1 MRKLR
6 ESIMSKTAWVF
17 PGQGSQKQ
25 GMAGDMAS
33 HPLTQSL
40 FEEADAM
47 LGWSVAERCAGPQE
61 ELDKTRNTQPCLYVV
76 SAAAALHYRALGH
89 APDAVCGHSLGELT
103 ALWCAGVFDFATGL
117 LLVQKRS
124 YLMEEQTQKAPG
136 SMAAVLGF
144 DREALYKLVQ
154 EIDGVVVANDNSS
167 GQVVISGT
175 RSAVAQVQSQLK
187 AKRFIPLAVSG
198 AFHSPLMTPAAQAFR
213 EILESTSFQ
222 TAQVPVLSNTE
233 PIATT
238 DPTVLKERLGLQID
252 GPVRW
257 RETVIQLAALS
268 VERTVEIGPGN
279 VLTGL
284 IKKTDIPDRSGL
296 VFETENFF
304 PVTF

>member
-1 MRKLR
+1 MT
-6 ESIMSKTAWVF
+6 KTAWVF

-25 GMAGDMAS
+25 GMAGAMAS

-40 FEEADAM
+40 FEEADAV

-61 ELDKTRNTQPCLYVV
+61 ELDKTLYTQPCLYVV
-76 SAAAALHYRALGH
+76 SAAATLHYRALGET
-89 APDAVCGHSLGELT
+89 PDAVCGHSLGECT
-103 ALWCAGVFDFATGL
+103 ALWAAGVFDFAAGL
-117 LLVQKRS
+117 NLVQKRAW
-124 YLMEEQTQKAPG
+124 LMDEQTSKMPG

-144 DREALYKLVQ
+144 DRAELDSLIQ

-175 RSAVAQVQSQLK
+175 KEAVAAMQSRLK

-213 EILESTSFQ
+213 EILEAVPFQ
-222 TAQVPVLSNTE
+222 TAQVAVLSNTE
-233 PIATT
+233 PIATKDST
-238 DPTVLKERLGLQID
+238 ILKERLARQID

-257 RETVIQLAALS
+257 RETVIQLAELS
-268 VERTVEIGPGN
+268 VDRTVEIGPGS

-284 IKKTDIPDRSGL
+284 IKKTDIPDRPGP
-296 VFETENFF
+296 VFKTENFF
-304 PVTF
+304 PMEE

>member
-1 MRKLR
+1 
-6 ESIMSKTAWVF
+6 
-17 PGQGSQKQ
+17 
-25 GMAGDMAS
+25 MAGDMAS

-40 FEEADAM
+40 FEEADAL
-47 LGWSVAERCAGPQE
+47 LGWSVAARCAGPQE
-61 ELDKTRNTQPCLYVV
+61 ELDKTLYTQPCLYVV
-76 SAAAALHYRALGH
+76 SAAATLRYRALGQV
-89 APDAVCGHSLGELT
+89 PDVVCGHSLGEYT
-103 ALWCAGVFDFATGL
+103 ALWSAGVFDFATGL
-117 LLVQKRS
+117 NLVQKRAW
-124 YLMEEQTQKAPG
+124 LMDEQTIKTPG

-144 DREALYKLVQ
+144 DRSELDRLVQ

-175 RSAVAQVQSQLK
+175 KEAVLAMQSRLK

-213 EILESTSFQ
+213 EILEAIPFQ

-233 PIATT
+233 PIATE
-238 DPTVLKERLGLQID
+238 DPTVLKERLARQID

-268 VERTVEIGPGN
+268 VDRTVEIGPGS

-284 IKKTDIPDRSGL
+284 IKKTDIPDRPGP
-296 VFETENFF
+296 VFKTENFF
-304 PVTF
+304 PVAE

>member
-1 MRKLR
+1 MT
-6 ESIMSKTAWVF
+6 KTAWVF

-33 HPLTQSL
+33 HPLTQFL
-40 FEEADAM
+40 FEEADAL
-47 LGWSVAERCAGPQE
+47 LGWSVAEQCAGPQE
-61 ELDKTRNTQPCLYVV
+61 ELDKTRYTQPCLYVV
-76 SAAAALHYRALGH
+76 SAAATLHYRALGEV
-89 APDAVCGHSLGELT
+89 PDLVCGHSLGEYT
-103 ALWCAGVFDFATGL
+103 ALWSAGVFDFATGL
-117 LLVQKRS
+117 NLVQKRAW
-124 YLMEEQTQKAPG
+124 LMEEQTHKTPG
-136 SMAAVLGF
+136 SMVAVLGF
-144 DREALYKLVQ
+144 DRGELDRLVQ

-175 RSAVAQVQSQLK
+175 KEAVSAMQSQLK

-213 EILESTSFQ
+213 EILEAIPFQ

-233 PIATT
+233 PIATE
-238 DPTVLKERLGLQID
+238 DPTLLKERLARQID

-268 VERTVEIGPGN
+268 VDRTVEIGPGS

-284 IKKTDIPDRSGL
+284 IKKTDIPDRPGP
-296 VFETENFF
+296 VFKTENFF
-304 PVTF
+304 PVA

>member
-1 MRKLR
+1 MT
-6 ESIMSKTAWVF
+6 KTAWVF

-25 GMAGDMAS
+25 GMAGDIAS
-33 HPLTQSL
+33 HPLTRSL
-40 FEEADAM
+40 FEEADAL

-61 ELDKTRNTQPCLYVV
+61 ELDKTLYTQPCLYVV
-76 SAAAALHYRALGH
+76 SAAATLHYRALGEV
-89 APDAVCGHSLGELT
+89 PDLVCGHSLGEYT
-103 ALWCAGVFDFATGL
+103 ALWSAGVFDFATGL
-117 LLVQKRS
+117 NLVQKRAW
-124 YLMEEQTQKAPG
+124 LMDQQTQQAPG

-144 DREALYKLVQ
+144 ERADLDRLIH

-175 RSAVAQVQSQLK
+175 KEAVSAIQSQLK

-213 EILESTSFQ
+213 EILEAIPFQ
-222 TAQVPVLSNTE
+222 AALVPVLSNTE
-233 PIATT
+233 PIATE
-238 DPTVLKERLGLQID
+238 DPTVLKERLARQID

-268 VERTVEIGPGN
+268 VERTVEIGPGS

-284 IKKTDIPDRSGL
+284 IKKTDIPDRPGP
-296 VFETENFF
+296 VFKTENFF
-304 PVTF
+304 PVAR

>member
-1 MRKLR
+1 MT
-6 ESIMSKTAWVF
+6 KTAWVF

-33 HPLTQSL
+33 QPLTQPL
-40 FEEADAM
+40 FEEADAL
-47 LGWSVAERCAGPQE
+47 LGWSVSERCAGPQD
-61 ELDKTRNTQPCLYVV
+61 ELDKTLYTQPCLYVV
-76 SAAAALHYRALGH
+76 SAAATLYYRALGH
-89 APDAVCGHSLGELT
+89 VPDVVCGHSLGEYT
-103 ALWCAGVFDFATGL
+103 ALWSAGVFDFATGL
-117 LLVQKRS
+117 KLVQKRAW
-124 YLMEEQTQKAPG
+124 LMDEQTQQAPG

-144 DREALYKLVQ
+144 DRTELERLIQ

-175 RSAVAQVQSQLK
+175 KEAVSAMKSQLK

-213 EILESTSFQ
+213 EILEIIPFQ
-222 TAQVPVLSNTE
+222 TAHVPVLSNTE
-233 PIATT
+233 PIATE
-238 DPTVLKERLGLQID
+238 DPTVLKERLARQID

-268 VERTVEIGPGN
+268 VAKTVEIGPGS

-284 IKKTDIPDRSGL
+284 IKKTDIPERPGP
-296 VFETENFF
+296 VFQTENFF
-304 PVTF
+304 PVPF

>member
-1 MRKLR
+1 MT
-6 ESIMSKTAWVF
+6 KTAWVF

-33 HPLTQSL
+33 HPLTRSL
-40 FEEADAM
+40 FEEADAL
-47 LGWSVAERCAGPQE
+47 LGWSVAERCVGPQE
-61 ELDKTRNTQPCLYVV
+61 ELDKTLYTQPCLYVV
-76 SAAAALHYRALGH
+76 SAAATLHYRALGEV
-89 APDAVCGHSLGELT
+89 PDVVCGHSLGEYT
-103 ALWCAGVFDFATGL
+103 ALWSAGVFDFATGL
-117 LLVQKRS
+117 NLVQKRAW
-124 YLMEEQTQKAPG
+124 LMDQQTQQAPG

-144 DREALYKLVQ
+144 ERTELDRLIQ

-175 RSAVAQVQSQLK
+175 KEAVSAIQSQLK

-213 EILESTSFQ
+213 EILEAIPFQ

-233 PIATT
+233 PMATE
-238 DPTVLKERLGLQID
+238 DPTVLKERLARQID

-257 RETVIQLAALS
+257 RETVIQLAQLS
-268 VERTVEIGPGN
+268 VERTVEIGPGS

-284 IKKTDIPDRSGL
+284 IKKTDIPDRPGP
-296 VFETENFF
+296 VFKTENFF
-304 PVTF
+304 PVAG

>member
-1 MRKLR
+1 MT
-6 ESIMSKTAWVF
+6 KTAWVF

-40 FEEADAM
+40 FEEADTL

-61 ELDKTRNTQPCLYVV
+61 ELDKTLYTQPCLYVV
-76 SAAAALHYRALGH
+76 SAAATLHYRALEQV
-89 APDAVCGHSLGELT
+89 PDVVCGHSLGELT
-103 ALWCAGVFDFATGL
+103 ALWSAGVFDFATGL
-117 LLVQKRS
+117 NLVQKRAW
-124 YLMEEQTQKAPG
+124 LMEEQTHKTPG
-136 SMAAVLGF
+136 SMAAILGF
-144 DREALYKLVQ
+144 DRAELDKLIQ

-175 RSAVAQVQSQLK
+175 KEAVAAMQGQLK

-213 EILESTSFQ
+213 EILEATPFQ

-233 PIATT
+233 PIATE
-238 DPTVLKERLGLQID
+238 DPTVLKERLARQID

-268 VERTVEIGPGN
+268 VDRTVEIGPGS

-284 IKKTDIPDRSGL
+284 IKKTDIPDRPGP
-296 VFETENFF
+296 VFKTENFF
-304 PVTF
+304 P

>member
-1 MRKLR
+1 MT
-6 ESIMSKTAWVF
+6 KTAWVF

-25 GMAGDMAS
+25 GMAGAMAS

-40 FEEADAM
+40 FEEADAT

-61 ELDKTRNTQPCLYVV
+61 ELDKTLYTQPCLYVV
-76 SAAAALHYRALGH
+76 SAAATLHYRALGES
-89 APDAVCGHSLGELT
+89 PDAVCGHSLGECT
-103 ALWCAGVFDFATGL
+103 ALWAAGVFDFATGL
-117 LLVQKRS
+117 NLVQKRAW
-124 YLMEEQTQKAPG
+124 LMDEQTSKMPG

-144 DREALYKLVQ
+144 DRAELDSLIQ

-175 RSAVAQVQSQLK
+175 KEAVAAMQSRLK

-213 EILESTSFQ
+213 EILEAVPFQ
-222 TAQVPVLSNTE
+222 TAQVAVLSNTE
-233 PIATT
+233 PMATKDST
-238 DPTVLKERLGLQID
+238 ILKERLARQID

-257 RETVIQLAALS
+257 RETVIQLAELS
-268 VERTVEIGPGN
+268 IDRTVEIGPGN

-284 IKKTDIPDRSGL
+284 IKKTDIPDRPGP
-296 VFETENFF
+296 VFKTENFF
-304 PVTF
+304 PMEE

>member
-1 MRKLR
+1 MT
-6 ESIMSKTAWVF
+6 KTAWIF

-40 FEEADAM
+40 FEEADAL

-61 ELDKTRNTQPCLYVV
+61 ELDKTLNTQPCLYVV
-76 SAAAALHYRALGH
+76 SAAATLHYRALGQV
-89 APDAVCGHSLGELT
+89 PDVVCGHSLGEYT
-103 ALWCAGVFDFATGL
+103 ALWSAGVFDFVTGL
-117 LLVQKRS
+117 NLVQKRAW
-124 YLMEEQTQKAPG
+124 LMDEQTQKAPG
-136 SMAAVLGF
+136 RMVAVLGF
-144 DREALYKLVQ
+144 ERTELDRLIQ

-175 RSAVAQVQSQLK
+175 KEAVSAIQSQLK
-187 AKRFIPLAVSG
+187 AKRFIPLPVSG

-213 EILESTSFQ
+213 EILEAIPFQ

-233 PIATT
+233 PIATE
-238 DPTVLKERLGLQID
+238 DPTVLKERLARQID

-268 VERTVEIGPGN
+268 VERTVEIGPGS

-284 IKKTDIPDRSGL
+284 IKKTDIPDRPGP
-296 VFETENFF
+296 VFKTENFF
-304 PVTF
+304 PVAG